1 MSTPIYPMAMIP
13 KTNIAFKLFY
23 LSFPKEWKELMVK
36 LQLSIDPK
44 FNTMYNLKTNVLYGY
59 LNGWLDD
66 VVQISPMKQDSDDS
80 KWFVSLNEPDVEKIC
95 EIIQIWIAGEYLSH
109 NKKTEE
115 TEIIADKLMDMID
128 SEVLRTGISV
138 EETVMFDPEGHALTD
153 YAFNAFSLYAANAM
167 NGKTITWGGQELTLS
182 SCGSKMLMSQ
192 PISDGKAK
200 PNYYSVGLQLS
211 VQTTPPERSCM
222 LLIDCSVK
230 RFISDVWKDKIYLN
244 EDIHAY
250 ISLGNNKYRTITLK
264 QRYEKADSDNDSKY
278 IHYWNSPEQ
287 SCYNLYNPRL
297 LPNADDVLC
306 HPEQY
311 LKGNSEPQILL
322 PYKFGM
328 DFANQRIGTGL
339 SVKDKQE
346 IFSQI
351 SELMKDFADMAEP
364 AQPIKQSK
372 TVHNIPSSNTSKAEL
387 QRIHRER
394 LKQCTE
400 MSELRIEVYGHS
412 SDRDLSEKIKSE
424 FESYLGGE
432 EYLSVFP
439 IDIVERELGSLSD
452 MMEDDTFASHSQR
465 IEMVKKQVTKSDKVV
480 GAIVILPDMRDETG
494 DPKYALRAGFAET
507 NRITQFI
514 TPDGS
519 KKDDPPEH
527 RIKGA
532 VMDMLRQFG
541 YTEYYEKRG
550 MKNNPAFGADTVG
563 MYILH
568 QLRPLWAEK
577 SKLAK
582 DTARFLPV
590 YVTYN
595 VRNGKVSVDCDL
607 LEKRHMSYPE
617 ALISFSK
624 LSRDKDFVQKCVDSS
639 RSGFRTKLLGLHS
652 LYGNENALVLSQAN
666 GITRQFWHGITD
678 KKISEYHFI
687 APYNPEKIEIGNK
700 NYSDMRSFCDTGLR
714 IMRIRENHSTHE
726 VPDYYTKFNDKGNC
740 ISASGVYRYK
750 DVFWGLESRPNNKE
764 YTLSYN
770 TSKINNPS
778 RSYDECGL
786 VEFYPIQLQVDDD
799 TEQWAA
805 YANYL
810 REVMPEVNRSV
821 RLPAPLHF
829 ASKIEEYLLLVKH
842 R

>member
-1 MSTPIYPMAMIP
+1 MAMIP
-13 KTNIAFKLFY
+13 KTNIAFKLFF

-59 LNGWLDD
+59 LNGWLDG

-80 KWFVSLNEPDVEKIC
+80 KWFVSLNEPDAEKIC
-95 EIIQIWIAGEYLSH
+95 EIIQIWISGEYLQH
-109 NKKTEE
+109 YKKTDE
-115 TEIIADKLMDMID
+115 TERIANELMDMID
-128 SEVLRTGISV
+128 PEYLRSGISI
-138 EETVMFDPEGHALTD
+138 EETVMFDPEGRALTD
-153 YAFNAFSLYAANAM
+153 YAFNAFSLYAANAL
-167 NGKTITWGGQELTLS
+167 NGMTITLGGQELTFS

-192 PISDGKAK
+192 PISDGKPN
-200 PNYYSVGLQLS
+200 PNYYSIGLQLS
-211 VQTTPPERSCM
+211 LQTTPPERACM

-230 RFISDVWKDKIYLN
+230 RFISDVWKKEKIYLN

-264 QRYEKADSDNDSKY
+264 QKYDKADSDNNRSY
-278 IHYWNSPEQ
+278 SHYWNYSEQ

-297 LPNADDVLC
+297 LPNADEVLY

-311 LKGNSEPQILL
+311 LKDNSKPQILL

-328 DFANQRIGTGL
+328 DFANERIGTGL

-346 IFSQI
+346 IFSQL
-351 SELMKDFADMAEP
+351 SKLMKEFADMAEP

-372 TVHNIPSSNTSKAEL
+372 AVRNTPSSNTSNAEL
-387 QRIHRER
+387 QIIHRNR
-394 LKQCTE
+394 LKQCTG
-400 MSELRIEVYGHS
+400 MSELRIEIYGHS
-412 SDRDLSEKIKSE
+412 SDNKLSEKLKAE
-424 FESYLGGE
+424 FEAYLGGE
-432 EYLSVFP
+432 EYQDIFP
-439 IDIVERELGSLSD
+439 INIVEKELGSLSD
-452 MMEDDTFASHSQR
+452 MMEDDTFTSHCQKIDAVR
-465 IEMVKKQVTKSDKVV
+465 KQVPRSDKIV
-480 GAIVILPDMRDETG
+480 GAIVILPDVRDEAG

-519 KKDDPPEH
+519 KDDTKDDPPEH
-527 RIKGA
+527 RVKGA

-541 YTEYYEKRG
+541 YTEFYEKRG
-550 MKNNPAFGADTVG
+550 MKNNPAFDADTVG
-563 MYILH
+563 MYVLH
-568 QLRPLWAEK
+568 QLKPLWAEK
-577 SKLAK
+577 SRLAK

-595 VRNGKVSVDCDL
+595 VRSGKVSVDSDL
-607 LEKRHMSYPE
+607 LEKRHLSYPE
-617 ALISFSK
+617 ALIAFSK

-652 LYGNENALVLSQAN
+652 LYNNENTLVLSQAN
-666 GITRQFWHGITD
+666 GITRQLWHGLTD
-678 KKISEYHFI
+678 KKISEYHFTS
-687 APYNPEKIEIGNK
+687 PYIPETIEIGTK
-700 NYSDMRSFCDTGLR
+700 NYSDMRSFCDTGIR
-714 IMRIRENHSTHE
+714 IIRIRENHSTHE
-726 VPDYYTKFNDKGNC
+726 VPDYYTEFNGNGNC

-750 DVFWGLESRPNNKE
+750 NVFWGLESRPNNTE
-764 YTLSYN
+764 YKSSYKK
-770 TSKINNPS
+770 SKFERSS
-778 RSYDECGL
+778 RNFDECGL
-786 VEFYPIQLQVDDD
+786 VEYYPIQLQTNDDAQ
-799 TEQWAA
+799 QWAA

-829 ASKIEEYLLLVKH
+829 ASLIEEYLLLKKNKN
-842 R
+842 